1 MAISFRIASD
11 FKANGNCRFT
21 ASNLLTH
28 TQSYSSILPK
38 HSPYTKLIDKEYIG
52 NIVFLEIYNFP

>member
-38 HSPYTKLIDKEYIG
+38 HSPYTKLVDKEYIG
-52 NIVFLEIYNFP
+52 NIVFL